1 MKKAGFLLVTAAT
14 WYLAAMYRSVPLM
27 ALTITEVI
35 LFLGMWVQSFYFR
48 FRVRAGFGRQL
59 TVCRKGEEPSCSIWI
74 ESKGILPV
82 GAVSLRMKAFYPEG
96 SRKIRIN
103 LIGGTRRRTS
113 RKVRLSMEK
122 QQCGLFSVRMEKIYV
137 YDYLTLFQRKR
148 KEKEEMQIA
157 ILPRGYPLRIGEE
170 SGFRQEMQQS
180 VRDADFLPGANMDEI
195 RQLRE
200 HMQGEPYRFIHW
212 KQSARLDKL
221 LIKEYYQTEEE
232 AFALFLAPGS
242 IKERTSQMRDAFY
255 EILFAIL
262 SGMLEGEYSVTV
274 TVGKKKGGTE
284 VRQLRQKEECDMLFL
299 SLYQW
304 EDELEEAVPDYT
316 EEFCFD
322 GNLRFSRSGR
332 TIWQFTTEYYQKR
345 RYDPVKIYGRKR
357 GSISAAVPFSL
368 FFLLSGIYGVYL
380 MFLAV
385 PQLRWNRAAVFFL
398 AALPAM
404 LLWYL
409 DGKKGTNRRGLLPAG
424 IIVVPILIGAV
435 LFFHPSVIEE
445 IISAALQTAGFAEA
459 GQMDVTRGVLMIL
472 WVFSYLLFLWE
483 FVFRVHWF
491 LYIFM
496 SVLLLAAPL
505 MGIVP
510 GSGAVLCIGIFQITF
525 WAVHTLMKKSRQGK
539 RRRKENMQSA
549 MKIGAMVMA
558 AVAAIFSVSLFV
570 VSQSP
575 EWFYG
580 TAYGAEGFVQQ
591 TAKRLSGWTNQPEGG
606 TINRGNLYP
615 AGVDQIEI
623 WVSDVPGET
632 IYLKG
637 FSGGDYAGGEWEPAM
652 DEELF
657 MQMNENSLH
666 WRYWED
672 SIGGSS
678 DVQALRDSCPVCD
691 GICGETIGF

>member
-1 MKKAGFLLVTAAT
+1 M
-14 WYLAAMYRSVPLM
+14 
-27 ALTITEVI
+27 
-35 LFLGMWVQSFYFR
+35 
-48 FRVRAGFGRQL
+48 
-59 TVCRKGEEPSCSIWI
+59 
-74 ESKGILPV
+74 
-82 GAVSLRMKAFYPEG
+82 
-96 SRKIRIN
+96 
-103 LIGGTRRRTS
+103 
-113 RKVRLSMEK
+113 
-122 QQCGLFSVRMEKIYV
+122 
-137 YDYLTLFQRKR
+137 
-148 KEKEEMQIA
+148 
-157 ILPRGYPLRIGEE
+157 
-170 SGFRQEMQQS
+170 
-180 VRDADFLPGANMDEI
+180 
-195 RQLRE
+195 
-200 HMQGEPYRFIHW
+200 
-212 KQSARLDKL
+212 
-221 LIKEYYQTEEE
+221 
-232 AFALFLAPGS
+232 
-242 IKERTSQMRDAFY
+242 
-255 EILFAIL
+255 
-262 SGMLEGEYSVTV
+262 
-274 TVGKKKGGTE
+274 
-284 VRQLRQKEECDMLFL
+284 
-299 SLYQW
+299 
-304 EDELEEAVPDYT
+304 
-316 EEFCFD
+316 
-322 GNLRFSRSGR
+322 
-332 TIWQFTTEYYQKR
+332 
-345 RYDPVKIYGRKR
+345 KIYGRKR
-357 GSISAAVPFSL
+357 GSNVAAVPFSL

-435 LFFHPSVIEE
+435 LFFHPSVIGE

-539 RRRKENMQSA
+539 KRRKENMQSA

-558 AVAAIFSVSLFV
+558 AVTAIFSVSLFV